1 MPCVSSRER
10 LNSQDTEP
18 SRVRDAVS
26 SAEIQEAVRQHYR
39 FAVKRFALRSP
50 LFVALA
56 VLFMVSHTEL
66 LIPVGLVGILG
77 TVYCLQMLAR
87 RAACTW
93 LCSRAF
99 RAYEAEFVPSVKKV
113 RQEGGGV
120 LFLLLGQERNPMWTM
135 RAHKA
140 SRTGVW
146 PKGIETGV
154 WFAGDRLFGGAA
166 FVPGSGELL
175 IMQPNGWR
183 LWAPE
188 RKNAGAERTARA
200 RRAGIRRLRIR
211 RPVRVNG

>member
-1 MPCVSSRER
+1 MSSKER
-10 LNSQDTEP
+10 LNS
-18 SRVRDAVS
+18 
-26 SAEIQEAVRQHYR
+26 EIREAVRHHYR
-39 FAVKRFALRSP
+39 FAVKRFARQAP
-50 LFVALA
+50 LFVALW
-56 VLFMVSHTEL
+56 VLFVVSDTAL

-77 TVYCLQMLAR
+77 GLYCLQMLAR
-87 RAACTW
+87 RAGCTW
-93 LCSRAF
+93 MCARAF
-99 RAYEAEFVPSVKKV
+99 RAYEADFVPTLKKV

-140 SRTGVW
+140 SRKDGW
-146 PKGIETGV
+146 PKDIEAGL

-175 IMQPNGWR
+175 IMQPNGWK

-188 RKNAGAERTARA
+188 RKSAGAERIARA

-211 RPVRVNG
+211 RPVRVHG

>member
-1 MPCVSSRER
+1 MSSRER
-10 LNSQDTEP
+10 LNSRDSAV
-18 SRVRDAVS
+18 SRVGGAVDG
-26 SAEIQEAVRQHYR
+26 AEIREAVRRHYR
-39 FAVKRFALRSP
+39 FAVKRFTLHSP
-50 LFVALA
+50 VFVALW
-56 VLFMVSHTEL
+56 VLFMVSHTGFL
-66 LIPVGLVGILG
+66 VPVGLVGILG
-77 TVYCLQMLAR
+77 AVYCLQMLAR
-87 RAACTW
+87 RVGCTW

-99 RAYEAEFVPSVKKV
+99 RAYEAEFVSSVKKV

-140 SRTGVW
+140 SKKGVW
-146 PKGIETGV
+146 PKDIEAGV

-175 IMQPNGWR
+175 IMQPNGWK

-188 RKNAGAERTARA
+188 RKSAGAERIARA

-211 RPVRVNG
+211 RPVRVHG

>member
-1 MPCVSSRER
+1 MSFGER
-10 LNSQDTEP
+10 LNSQDP
-18 SRVRDAVS
+18 ASSQVCGAVS
-26 SAEIQEAVRQHYR
+26 SAEVREAARRHYQ
-39 FAVKRFALRSP
+39 FAVKRFALYAP
-50 LFVALA
+50 VYVALWG
-56 VLFMVSHTEL
+56 LFMVSHTAL

-77 TVYCLQMLAR
+77 AVYCLQMLAR
-87 RAACTW
+87 RAGCTW

-99 RAYEAEFVPSVKKV
+99 RAYAAEFVPSVKKV

-140 SRTGVW
+140 RREGGW
-146 PKGIETGV
+146 PKDIEAGV

-175 IMQPNGWR
+175 IMQPNGWK

-188 RKNAGAERTARA
+188 RKSAGAERIARA

-211 RPVRVNG
+211 RPVRVHG